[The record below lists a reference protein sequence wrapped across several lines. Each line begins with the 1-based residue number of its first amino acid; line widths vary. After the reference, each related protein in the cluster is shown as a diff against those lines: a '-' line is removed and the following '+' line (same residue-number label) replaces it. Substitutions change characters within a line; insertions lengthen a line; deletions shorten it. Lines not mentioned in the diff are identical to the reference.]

1 MRGNSSVGALVIQP
15 RQGPVMLPPQNF
27 VEPKSAHSVTITKQG
42 YFLFFVFFFFL
53 LCCPCCPG
61 IFYVQQ
67 AGLCLP
73 SGGIKGLCDGHI
85 NHCHMNSKV
94 APDILFIVI
103 ITIIVII
110 PL

>member
-1 MRGNSSVGALVIQP
+1 MRGNSSVGALVG
-15 RQGPVMLPPQNF
+15 RGPVMLPLQNF
-27 VEPKSAHSVTITKQG
+27 VEPKSSHLCHHHQTTFSS
-42 YFLFFVFFFFL
+42 LFVL
-53 LCCPCCPG
+53 LCCPYCPG

-67 AGLCLP
+67 GGLCLP